1 MTVIESIR
9 TDLNGVNVGA
19 LLEARTVLEGAPAAA
34 AFTWKATSEWLDGV
48 HTRTRIC
55 GFSGL
60 GEDHVRDQSFT
71 IETDHPACFAATDQA
86 ATPVEVVLA
95 GLAGCLGAGIATV
108 AENRGIKLNSVKAV
122 LEADMDLFGI
132 LGIDSDVRN
141 GFSAVRVTYDID
153 ADASDEDIRAVVA
166 QSQKR
171 SAVFDILVNPT
182 NVAVKV
188 N

>member
-1 MTVIESIR
+1 MTLVEEQR
-9 TDLNGVNVGA
+9 PQLNGVNVEA
-19 LLEARTVLEGAPAAA
+19 LLGARTALETMPEAAE
-34 AFTWKATSEWLDGV
+34 FTWKARSEWKEGV
-48 HTRTRIC
+48 HTSTVIDS
-55 GFSGL
+55 FHGL
-60 GEDHVRDQSFT
+60 GEEQFREQSYT
-71 IETDHPACFAATDQA
+71 IETDHPVCFAATDRA
-86 ATPVEVVLA
+86 PTPVEVVLA

>member
-1 MTVIESIR
+1 MTVIETTR
-9 TDLNGVNVGA
+9 AQLNGVNVGA
-19 LLEARTVLEGAPAAA
+19 LLDARVALESAPQAA
-34 AFTWKATSEWLDGV
+34 AFTWKATAEWVEGV
-48 HTRTRIC
+48 HTRTTIN
-55 GFSGL
+55 GFRGL
-60 GEDHVRDQSFT
+60 CDEHRREQTFEIG
-71 IETDHPACFAATDQA
+71 TDHPACFAATDLA
-86 ATPVEVVLA
+86 PTPVEVVLA

-141 GFSAVRVTYDID
+141 GFSAVRVRFDID
-153 ADASDEDIRAVVA
+153 ADASDEDIRAIVA

-182 NVAVKV
+182 NVIVET

>member
-1 MTVIESIR
+1 MSVIDTPRTV
-9 TDLNGVNVGA
+9 LNGVNVDA
-19 LLEARTVLEGAPAAA
+19 LLGARVALESAPPAA
-34 AFTWKATSEWLDGV
+34 AFTWKATAEWQDGV
-48 HTRTRIC
+48 HTRTSIN
-55 GFSGL
+55 GFHGL
-60 GEDHVRDQSFT
+60 GEDHRRERTFAID
-71 IETDHPACFAATDQA
+71 TDHPPCFAATDLG

-108 AENRGIKLNSVKAV
+108 AENRGVKLHSVKAV

-132 LGIDSDVRN
+132 LGIDADVRN
-141 GFSAVRVTYDID
+141 GFSAVRVNFEIV
-153 ADASDEDIRAVVA
+153 ADASDEDIRAIVA

-182 NVAVKV
+182 NVVVEV